1 MPVYDYKGLNQAGKT
16 VKGSQDAESQNA
28 LRTLLQG
35 RGIFVTEV
43 SEARAGGKSKA
54 GEVDFGKM
62 LQFVGLRDI
71 AVLTRQ
77 MATLLRAGIP
87 LVECLRALTDQ
98 AEKDELKRAL
108 SDIKSKVNEG
118 SSLAKALADHPKL
131 FSDLFVNMVRAG
143 ESSGNL
149 DVVLERLT
157 DFLEGQMELRSKVI
171 SAMIYPI
178 LMTVVGLG
186 ILAFLFAFVIP
197 KVTQIFEDQ
206 GAALPFVT
214 RLLIGTSDVVSG
226 GWFIILPAAFL
237 SAWGFRRWKNSEG
250 GRPKW
255 DRFVLKLPV
264 VGNLVRLIAVSRF
277 SRTLGTLL
285 NSGVPLLQALDIV
298 KNILGNTR
306 LIEVIEE
313 VRVNVR
319 EGESIAQPMKRSGEF
334 PSLVTHMIAIG
345 EKTGQLEDMLENVA
359 ESYDQQVSLR
369 IDAATTLIEPL
380 MIVFMG
386 IAVGFIVFAI
396 MLPILQLNQSF
407 G

>member
-28 LRTLLQG
+28 LRALLQG
-35 RGIFVTEV
+35 RGVFVTEV
-43 SEARAGGKSKA
+43 SEARAGGGSKK

-178 LMTVVGLG
+178 LMTVVGLA

-237 SAWGFRRWKNSEG
+237 SAWGFRRWKNSEE

-264 VGNLVRLIAVSRF
+264 IGNLVRLIAVSRF

-319 EGESIAQPMKRSGEF
+319 EGESIAQPLKRSGEF